1 MKTTTVGPTV
11 TPSINRSIRSHTHS
25 VHVSYTL
32 PGSWF
37 SVVRH
42 YLQGGCIEF
51 TTFSRIVRRT
61 RYFVQN
67 SFLVRWESIL
77 TPKNRLLLVRWNF
90 VSKIQRMF
98 VRSARPP
105 ENVGR
110 VLLFIACVLLLA
122 GCPAPPKSGRVTSL
136 GSPHSPSPYWTQS
149 PGEAPPQTVTLPS
162 DPAIFPARDLLA
174 PVLPEESMQ
183 IPSGLIPLDAW
194 AQLCGFSDL
203 RVVSE
208 ANPYTVDLE
217 GSSGVLTLTFG
228 NRFAKWN
235 GVNVGLSFT
244 PGVKQGQL
252 VVHSID
258 VVKNFYP
265 LALGTLSV
273 PKEVRILVLDPGHGG
288 SDPGSLASGKT
299 YEKDLAL
306 DWALRIEK
314 LLDGSSWKVVLTR
327 RDDRDIPLSERV
339 AIADRNNADI
349 FISLHFN
356 SLEKSSGSDESGIET
371 FCLTPVGAPSNVTRG
386 YEDDTRRL
394 FPNN

>member
-1 MKTTTVGPTV
+1 
-11 TPSINRSIRSHTHS
+11 
-25 VHVSYTL
+25 
-32 PGSWF
+32 
-37 SVVRH
+37 
-42 YLQGGCIEF
+42 
-51 TTFSRIVRRT
+51 
-61 RYFVQN
+61 
-67 SFLVRWESIL
+67 
-77 TPKNRLLLVRWNF
+77 
-90 VSKIQRMF
+90 MF

-110 VLLFIACVLLLA
+110 VLLFVACVLLLA

-136 GSPHSPSPYWTQS
+136 GSPHTPSPYWTQA
-149 PGEAPPQTVTLPS
+149 PGELPPQTVALPN
-162 DPAIFPARDLLA
+162 DPDLFPARDLHD
-174 PVLPEESMQ
+174 PILPEESMQ

-203 RVVSE
+203 RVVAD
-208 ANPYTVDLE
+208 ANPYAVELE
-217 GSSGVLTLTFG
+217 GDNGILTLAFG

-235 GVNVGLSFT
+235 GINVGLSFT
-244 PGVKQGQL
+244 PGVRQGQL

-273 PKEVRILVLDPGHGG
+273 PKPTRILVLDPGHGG

-314 LLDGSSWKVVLTR
+314 LLEGTTWKVVLTR
-327 RDDRDIPLSERV
+327 RDDRDVPLMERV
-339 AIADRNNADI
+339 AIADRNSADI

-356 SLEKSSGSDESGIET
+356 SLEKSSGNDESGIET

-386 YEDDTRRL
+386 YEDDARRI
-394 FPNN
+394 FPNNEFDSANILLASRIQESLVKASGRKDRGVRRARFMTVLREQRRPAVLVEGGFLSSAAEGKLILDPAYREQIAVGLCNALPN